1 MGTSRETGVSAWHGF
16 EQSGFIRGLFNEF
29 SRRVVQQMLS
39 EGCPM
44 NVIGGLSNEFYRRL
58 VQQIYI
64 GGLSNGFFYWRF
76 VQWVLKAKIFF
87 FENGF
92 HTWKMPV

>member
-1 MGTSRETGVSAWHGF
+1 
-16 EQSGFIRGLFNEF
+16 
-29 SRRVVQQMLS
+29 
-39 EGCPM
+39 M

-92 HTWKMPV
+92 HTWKMHV